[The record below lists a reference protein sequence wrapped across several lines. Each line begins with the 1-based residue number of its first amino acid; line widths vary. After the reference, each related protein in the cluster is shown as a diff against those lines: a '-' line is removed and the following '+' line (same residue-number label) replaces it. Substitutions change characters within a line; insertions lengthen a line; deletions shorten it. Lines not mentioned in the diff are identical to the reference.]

1 MEEIMDNKF
10 AVRYCSRSGNTEK
23 LANKIAETVKCEAK
37 TTENKL
43 EGSVD
48 VLFLGAA
55 IYASSIDPN
64 VKKFLEELESDKIGK
79 AVVFSTSAHSQN
91 AHSIIEK
98 ILNGKGIPV
107 DNNNFYCPGKFLL
120 ANRKK
125 PDETDLTKVAE
136 FAKSYLN
143 D

>member
-1 MEEIMDNKF
+1 MDNKF
-10 AVRYCSRSGNTEK
+10 AVRYWSRSGNTEK
-23 LANKIAETVKCEAK
+23 LANKIAKTVECEAK
-37 TTENKL
+37 TTESKL

-55 IYASSIDPN
+55 IYAGTIDSN
-64 VKKFLEELESDKIGK
+64 VKEFLEELESDKVGK
-79 AVVFSTSAHSQN
+79 VVVFSTAAKSRN

-98 ILNGKGIPV
+98 ILNEKGIAV
-107 DNNNFYCPGKFLL
+107 DSNDFYCAGKFLL
-120 ANRKK
+120 AHRTK
-125 PDETDLTKVAE
+125 PDAADLAKVEE